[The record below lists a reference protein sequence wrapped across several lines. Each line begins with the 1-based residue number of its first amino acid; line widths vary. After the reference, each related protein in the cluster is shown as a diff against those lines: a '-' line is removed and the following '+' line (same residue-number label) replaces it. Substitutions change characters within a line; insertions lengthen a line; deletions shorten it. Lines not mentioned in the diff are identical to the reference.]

1 MTANDAIAKV
11 WAVARNPRHRF
22 SKPTEPSITLIEGL
36 GVDGDAH
43 AGVTVRHRSR
53 VARNPAQPNLRQVH
67 LIHAEL
73 FAELADKGFAIAPG
87 DLGEN
92 VTTTGIDLLALPV
105 GTILRLGAT
114 AEITVTGLRNPC
126 LQLDRFAP
134 GLMAA
139 TLDRAPDGTLIR
151 KAGIMAT
158 VRRPGTIHP
167 GDIIAVTLPPLPHR
181 YLAAV

>member
-1 MTANDAIAKV
+1 MPATV
-11 WAVARNPRHRF
+11 LAVASSPRHRF
-22 SKPTEPSITLIEGL
+22 CKLTEPAITLIEGQ
-36 GVDGDAH
+36 GVQGDAH

-73 FAELADKGFAIAPG
+73 FSELAARGFTIAAG

-92 VTTTGIDLLALPV
+92 VTTADIDLLALPV
-105 GTILRLGAT
+105 GTILHIGDT

-126 LQLDRFAP
+126 LQLDKFAP

-139 TLDRAPDGTLIR
+139 TLDRAADGTLIR

-158 VRRPGTIHP
+158 VRRAGTIHP
-167 GDIIAVTLPPLPHR
+167 GDSIAVTLPPPPHR
-181 YLAAV
+181 YLGPV